1 MTSDGFKIGDI
12 TLRTLEQQVL
22 KNKEDIANH
31 YNRDRVLADFGIR
44 VIGQVETASN
54 LPAIETPPQFEYGD
68 AYVVGTSEPYSIYVF
83 TRADIN
89 SGHPDPYFLDIGP
102 IAAEGPVGPIGPE
115 GPQGPRGFSPKWF
128 AGDAANIQDSNYPT
142 REESEAG
149 IENFYFDTK
158 TGNVIKLYKTLIG
171 ANRKLTVANIKGPQ
185 GIKGEK
191 GDIGPQGP
199 RGPQGLTGPQ
209 GPVANVVEILG
220 IVYNIDSLPDPTTVP
235 SNSAYLYKHS
245 DLTDIYIIID
255 DQWTNA
261 GNFGGGSSVE
271 ANGLFVQN
279 FNADTKVNTQPLVS
293 GQNARVYASRGTGTN
308 NNPNAYY
315 NVTAFP
321 RSDSLPVY
329 SVNTSNQEIYAA
341 FSKNHCLYTGE
352 PKFDYHCV
360 PKKYVDALHQSI
372 PQHYIDFVIKRSGII
387 GQEIIDIDLRG
398 TPLQDYVWGAFRNP
412 TSNHRFNCPI
422 TFIEMNDSV
431 PLITL
436 GQIWMFGNDNKI
448 VIDKI
453 QNYGSVS
460 SAYHLYETYKE
471 ITIDEVYTVD
481 TGHYE
486 IAYTPGDNTSMVY
499 DIYVQIPLIKMST
512 Y

>member
-191 GDIGPQGP
+191 GDPGPQGP

-341 FSKNHCLYTGE
+341 FSKNHCLYTGD
-352 PKFDYHCV
+352 PQFDYHCV

-372 PQHYIDFVIKRSGII
+372 PQHYIDFVIKNSTVTEPQDII
-387 GQEIIDIDLRG
+387 IDLRG
-398 TPLQDYVWGAFRNP
+398 TILENYNYGAFKDPQTTERLKIP
-412 TSNHRFNCPI
+412 MMYV
-422 TFIEMNDSV
+422 EMRDNL
-431 PLITL
+431 PYINQGLL
-436 GQIWMFGNDNKI
+436 YMFGNDNQI
-448 VIDKI
+448 EIDTIKTH
-453 QNYGSVS
+453 YGGTGS
-460 SAYHLYETYKE
+460 SELYTAYKLVTLDDAYMLYPGYFHLT
-471 ITIDEVYTVD
+471 
-481 TGHYE
+481 
-486 IAYTPGDNTSMVY
+486 YTPSKNPGIDY
-499 DIYVQIPLIKMST
+499 DIHIQIPIIRSST
-512 Y
+512 N